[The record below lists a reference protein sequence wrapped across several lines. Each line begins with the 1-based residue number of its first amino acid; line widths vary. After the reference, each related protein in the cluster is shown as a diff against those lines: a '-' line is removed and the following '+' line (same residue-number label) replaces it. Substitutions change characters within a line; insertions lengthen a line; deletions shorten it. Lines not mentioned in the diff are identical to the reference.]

1 MMQGGGNMK
10 NIDKAI
16 VTSSALIVSCINP
29 ELVVPAVWVAILYCL
44 FV

>member
-1 MMQGGGNMK
+1 MMQDGGNMK

-16 VTSSALIVSCINP
+16 VTSAALIVTCINP
-29 ELVVPAVWVAILYCL
+29 ELASPAIWVAILYCL